1 MSRECRT
8 FYNKLAK
15 LIADKRDITH
25 SVAINMVRTKLSF
38 ALLKTCLR
46 GSRSLNENI
55 FIYKYIQTRYKY
67 ILYILYNIYIYIYK
81 FILQQ
86 YIHIVEDDMRIS
98 MEVSR
103 IAQN

>member
-67 ILYILYNIYIYIYK
+67 ILYILYNIYIYK